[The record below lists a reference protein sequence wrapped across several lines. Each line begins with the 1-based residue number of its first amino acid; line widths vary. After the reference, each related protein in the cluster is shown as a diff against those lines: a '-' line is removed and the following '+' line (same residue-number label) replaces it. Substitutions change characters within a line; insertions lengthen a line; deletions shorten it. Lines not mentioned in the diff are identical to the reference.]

1 MPRQSELAGVDHEG
15 MVRLAASVPP
25 RIFGRRLAYAKT
37 PTPVAGGPDGSNAG
51 GCGFDARSWRRAT
64 LIMQHV

>member
-1 MPRQSELAGVDHEG
+1 

-64 LIMQHV
+64 LIMQHG